1 VESLVPSPSPIVVR
15 DLSLSFDGRPVLDGV
30 DLTVPPGHRIGL
42 VGENGSGKSTLLACV
57 AGVLLPD
64 AGTVEAPGD
73 LGYLPQDGGLDP
85 RATVGRVL
93 REALDPLHAMTREV
107 ERLGELV
114 SRHPDNACVAA
125 RFDVALEEATT
136 HAAWDADRRT
146 ELAAQ
151 RLGVERLPRERVVGE
166 LSGGQRSRLALAAL
180 LVRRPAALLLDEPT
194 NHLDDPAL
202 EFLEA
207 QLSDLGGAVLVATH
221 DRVLLDAACTGVV
234 DLDPRHRGVDGRGG
248 GTWTGSYTAYRQAS
262 EAARRRWEEDHARQ
276 SEEIAELRE
285 AAGRG
290 TGGVAHGRGPRDNEN
305 LVHAVKG
312 ARVQTAAAR
321 RSRDAEQRIERI
333 LRDPVP
339 RPPAPLR
346 FSGGLGLVGGAGPD
360 PRGGSVSVHGLV
372 VPGRLTLD
380 RLDVAPGE
388 HLLVTGR
395 NGSGK
400 STLLRVLAGRH
411 PTPGVSVSGSVAR
424 LAQDATFRDAARS
437 PQSIAAATLGLAE
450 EDARA
455 ALLPLGLLHPRDLAR
470 PVGTLS
476 VGQQRRLALAL
487 VVLADPELLLL
498 DEPTN
503 HLSLRLVDELE
514 EAVGASPATVVV
526 ASHDRWLRR
535 RWGGTEMHLEGVA

>member
-1 VESLVPSPSPIVVR
+1 MSSIQPLVIR
-15 DLSLSFDGRPVLDGV
+15 DLSVTFDGRPVLDGV
-30 DLTVPPGHRIGL
+30 DLTVPPGHRVGL

-57 AGVLLPD
+57 AGLLVPD
-64 AGTVEAPGD
+64 AGSVTVPAD
-73 LGYLPQDGGLDP
+73 LGHLPQDGGLDLS
-85 RATVGRVL
+85 ATVGEVL
-93 REALDPLHAMTREV
+93 RQALDPLHAMTREV
-107 ERLGELV
+107 ERYADLV
-114 SRHPDNACVAA
+114 ARHPENVSVAA
-125 RFDVALEEATT
+125 RFDEVLEEATT
-136 HAAWDADRRT
+136 HAAWDVDRRT

-151 RLGVERLPRERVVGE
+151 RLGVEQLPRERRVSE

-207 QLSDLGGAVLVATH
+207 ELRDLTGPVLVATH

-248 GTWTGSYTAYRQAS
+248 GAWTGSYTDYRAAS
-262 EAARRRWEEDHARQ
+262 SAARRRWEAAHARQ
-276 SEEIAELRE
+276 GDELAELRE
-285 AAGRG
+285 SAGRG
-290 TGGVAHGRGPRDNEN
+290 VAGVAHGRAPRDNDKF
-305 LVHAVKG
+305 VHAFKG

-346 FSGGLGLVGGAGPD
+346 FTGGLGASDGGD
-360 PRGGSVSVHGLV
+360 DGGTGRVTVRDLV
-372 VPGRLTLD
+372 VPGRL
-380 RLDVAPGE
+380 RLARVDVAPGE

-400 STLLRVLAGRH
+400 STLLRVLAERH
-411 PTPGVSVSGSVAR
+411 PVRGVTVSGSVAR
-424 LAQDATFRDAARS
+424 LAQDTSFPDAGRS
-437 PQSIAAATLGLAE
+437 PQAVAAETLGVAE
-450 EDARA
+450 EEARA
-455 ALLPLGLLHPRDLAR
+455 ALLPLGLLHPRNLGR
-470 PVGTLS
+470 PVGVLS

-487 VVLADPELLLL
+487 VVLSAPDVLLL

-514 EAVGASPATVVV
+514 EAVDASPATVLV

-535 RWGGTEMHLEGVA
+535 RWTGREMNLDVVAPGSR